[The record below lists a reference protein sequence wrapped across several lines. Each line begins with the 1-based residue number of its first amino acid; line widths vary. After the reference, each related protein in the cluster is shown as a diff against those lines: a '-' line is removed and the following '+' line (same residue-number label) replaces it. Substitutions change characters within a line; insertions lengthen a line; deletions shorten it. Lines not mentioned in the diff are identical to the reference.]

1 MYIIS
6 FNFQRTMDV
15 TVYHQCSDIELVS
28 PVYFCNDGSYHEYPI
43 ERTDHGTV
51 TKIGFRFDPN
61 RNSSGSILMYKVQRK
76 VNTRSDHQSSIDV
89 IYTNVIE
96 ETLKM
101 IRLLVIW
108 KVEYLKKPEV
118 KAMLVEYDN
127 KLVLNEDELVQLYN
141 NAVNMSFNYDTS
153 YYLGRENHILNKYT
167 ALVCD
172 HAALKVVYD
181 EEWKD
186 GLELK
191 INISGVEYN
200 ARDIHIIKLM
210 WIDPKR

>member
-1 MYIIS
+1 
-6 FNFQRTMDV
+6 
-15 TVYHQCSDIELVS
+15 
-28 PVYFCNDGSYHEYPI
+28 
-43 ERTDHGTV
+43 
-51 TKIGFRFDPN
+51 
-61 RNSSGSILMYKVQRK
+61 MYKVQRK